1 MRVFKLAASD
11 GAVYSSG
18 KNLLA
23 DLKACRVDNS
33 EGALASQGCS
43 GYMAGMAEARSRGG
57 TRSELERRN

>member
-23 DLKACRVDNS
+23 DLKAWRVDNS
-33 EGALASQGCS
+33 EGALTSQGCS
-43 GYMAGMAEARSRGG
+43 GYMAGMARRARGAH
-57 TRSELERRN
+57 EK